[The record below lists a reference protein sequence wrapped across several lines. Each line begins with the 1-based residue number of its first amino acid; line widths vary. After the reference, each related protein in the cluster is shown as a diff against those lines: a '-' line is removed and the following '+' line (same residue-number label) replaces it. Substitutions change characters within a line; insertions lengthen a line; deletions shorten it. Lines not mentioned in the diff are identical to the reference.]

1 MTLQGIK
8 TGAAVNLDDIDES
21 TPGNEIS
28 IPTAGNDAVGITMHR
43 MEQPD
48 VSGNYFYRALV
59 PA

>member
-43 MEQPD
+43 M
-48 VSGNYFYRALV
+48 
-59 PA
+59 